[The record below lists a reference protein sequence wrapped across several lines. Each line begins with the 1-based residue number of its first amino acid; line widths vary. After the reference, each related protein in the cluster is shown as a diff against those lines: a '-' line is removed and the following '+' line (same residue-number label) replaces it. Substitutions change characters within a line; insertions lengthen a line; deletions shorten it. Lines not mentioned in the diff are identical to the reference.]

1 MNLKSKNGKK
11 VLRNASLIG
20 AGMFILGAGIGV
32 GTSGNMSSSV
42 QKPKIQKQGIV
53 ESSTEY
59 KSSSASTNA
68 VSSKR
73 VASSKVVESD
83 SSSSSKLDTSSSMTS
98 SKSSSSSS
106 SETHTDSNSNT
117 QQADSSSTSMP
128 ETAAISKTYTVVRGD
143 SLWSISQELHKNFAE
158 LLIKNPSANPDHI
171 EAGEVINL

>member
-59 KSSSASTNA
+59 KSSSVSTSA
-68 VSSKR
+68 VSSKK
-73 VASSKVVESD
+73 VASSKLGESG
-83 SSSSSKLDTSSSMTS
+83 SSKLDASSSMAS
-98 SKSSSSSS
+98 SKISSSSS
-106 SETHTDSNSNT
+106 SETHTDSTSTSNA
-117 QQADSSSTSMP
+117 QQSDSSSVSMP
-128 ETAAISKTYTVVRGD
+128 TTAAVRKTYTVVRGD